1 MAAIIAQLTRAARA
15 RRDKRTYGT
24 NKCMYTLGRFDP
36 NGFNPEVHN
45 RYCVEK
51 ARWEKQKHLVM
62 EEEEII
68 HRSWKEY
75 MVRMWV
81 SQFLFS
87 HVLLHNLTNYSKF
100 KIYQ

>member
-24 NKCMYTLGRFDP
+24 NKCMYTLGRFDS
-36 NGFNPEVHN
+36 NGFDPQVHN

-68 HRSWKEY
+68 HRSWREY
-75 MVRMWV
+75 MVSKL
-81 SQFLFS
+81 SQAASIF
-87 HVLLHNLTNYSKF
+87 
-100 KIYQ
+100 